1 MLPDLS
7 EHPELWGYQYRER
20 LGTGTTAVVHRYHQL
35 DPDRDVAVK
44 VMRSQLD
51 RSTTFTFLDEA
62 RYLAKLSDHPNILSV
77 YDIGVCDNGL
87 GYLVL
92 EYASGGSLQELLRK
106 HTLGCEAMLD
116 LGIRL
121 ASALCTAHRAGIVHR
136 DIKPS
141 NILITHRGIPV
152 LADFGIAS
160 SVYRTRR
167 STGFS
172 IPWSAP
178 EILSG
183 YNGGNEQS
191 DIYSLGS
198 FLIACLCGCS
208 PFEYVYHLRQE
219 AELSNLIITGDLPR
233 LDIVGLPD
241 AVEGLLHQAI
251 SKNPDERFGS
261 ALLFARA
268 LQQAQLQCFGH
279 TTALSVL
286 GEEPLPAAY
295 RKHRIARKSIAR
307 DIETRNRHGIPSRNR
322 WWSVIVTAVVMTAIS
337 VLFAMYV
344 IPRMDTERSS
354 DTTIITIPGNLS
366 GTTNED
372 GGIIAPQSAEMA
384 ELQGLIIRTT

>member
-1 MLPDLS
+1 
-7 EHPELWGYQYRER
+7 
-20 LGTGTTAVVHRYHQL
+20 
-35 DPDRDVAVK
+35 
-44 VMRSQLD
+44 
-51 RSTTFTFLDEA
+51 
-62 RYLAKLSDHPNILSV
+62 
-77 YDIGVCDNGL
+77 
-87 GYLVL
+87 
-92 EYASGGSLQELLRK
+92 
-106 HTLGCEAMLD
+106 
-116 LGIRL
+116 
-121 ASALCTAHRAGIVHR
+121 
-136 DIKPS
+136 
-141 NILITHRGIPV
+141 
-152 LADFGIAS
+152 
-160 SVYRTRR
+160 
-167 STGFS
+167 
-172 IPWSAP
+172 
-178 EILSG
+178 LSG

-241 AVEGLLHQAI
+241 AVEGLLHQAM

-337 VLFAMYV
+337 MLFAMYV